1 MMLLWQCHVSCGNL
15 LASHHKG
22 MGLIPGQLMSGLW
35 WTGCSPSTCFPFASI
50 ILPLLYAAALFTCHQ
65 NHIALGTESGC
76 YQLPVRVLI

>member
-1 MMLLWQCHVSCGNL
+1 MILLWECHVSCGNL

-35 WTGCSPSTCFPFASI
+35 WTGCSPSTWFSFASI

-65 NHIALGTESGC
+65 NHIALGTDSGC